1 VWWDESWRL
10 HTDLES
16 VLNPTHWLPAPPD
29 LMVECPKET
38 ARHHAGQR
46 GCRDRANQ
54 TACRIRNAIVGSD
67 VAMLGRFS
75 AFLEEVARRLP
86 LTAKSLVWGDLNL
99 TLRDWYT
106 SGISA
111 PEAARRINRAL

>member
-1 VWWDESWRL
+1 
-10 HTDLES
+10 
-16 VLNPTHWLPAPPD
+16 
-29 LMVECPKET
+29 
-38 ARHHAGQR
+38 
-46 GCRDRANQ
+46 
-54 TACRIRNAIVGSD
+54 
-67 VAMLGRFS
+67 MLGRFS

-111 PEAARRINRAL
+111 PEAVRRINRAL